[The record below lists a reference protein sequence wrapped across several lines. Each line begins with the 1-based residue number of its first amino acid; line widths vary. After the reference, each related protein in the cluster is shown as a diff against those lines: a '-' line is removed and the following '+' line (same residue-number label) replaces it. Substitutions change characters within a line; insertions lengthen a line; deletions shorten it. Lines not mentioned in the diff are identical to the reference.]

1 MHQGIKRWI
10 NDVRNDWDPLVL
22 NALVDHVLPR
32 HIPHLFVLLMILS
45 LASLALE
52 GVGELTAVI
61 GDAVN
66 IKNRRPLKT
75 QAMLYIEHIKF
86 YYFKFLTCF

>member
-1 MHQGIKRWI
+1 
-10 NDVRNDWDPLVL
+10 
-22 NALVDHVLPR
+22 
-32 HIPHLFVLLMILS
+32 MILS